1 LAHQE
6 EVGDMHRMIL
16 GLAMGLALAAGAQ
29 AQQIVPAPRMSQAE
43 GVQLFEAG
51 GFTVGN
57 GSAINVCG
65 TASLPKF
72 VFMDLNGDGALEAAA
87 VDKNPSCYGGDGLW
101 FTLLAKGK
109 DGRWRAIARDSGA
122 LGFETSR
129 TNGWLDLRVT
139 ADCVRNWKY
148 AGDGYQRPAACSP
161 ASFAKTEA
169 STGVTAADRAAAMR
183 AAGFVSQGGRW
194 LGGEGHCEAV
204 IEPSDIRDL
213 NGDGRSEIVVTES
226 GSFCYGHT
234 GQGFYIMERAEN
246 GWRTL
251 FQSQGIPEFLPTKGA
266 GGWPDIV
273 LGGPGFCFPV
283 VRFNGKT
290 YAVHRQKEEQPGAC
304 ARR

>member
-1 LAHQE
+1 MRRTMLGFA
-6 EVGDMHRMIL
+6 L
-16 GLAMGLALAAGAQ
+16 GLALTAGAQ
-29 AQQIVPAPRMSQAE
+29 AQAVVPPPKMSQVE

-51 GFTVGN
+51 GFKVSG
-57 GSAINVCG
+57 GKAINVCG
-65 TASLPKF
+65 TASQPKF
-72 VFMDLNGDGALEAAA
+72 AFMDLNGDGALEAAA

-109 DGRWRAIARDSGA
+109 DGRWRAIARDSGT

-169 STGVTAADRAAAMR
+169 SSGVTVADRTAAMR

-194 LGGEGHCEAV
+194 LGGEGACEAV

-213 NGDGRSEIVVTES
+213 NGDGRSEMVITES

-234 GQGFYIMERAEN
+234 GQGFYIMERA
-246 GWRTL
+246 GSDWRTL

-283 VRFNGKT
+283 VRYNGKT

>member
-1 LAHQE
+1 MRRTMLGFA
-6 EVGDMHRMIL
+6 L
-16 GLAMGLALAAGAQ
+16 GLALTAGAQ
-29 AQQIVPAPRMSQAE
+29 AQAVVPPPQMSQVE

-51 GFTVGN
+51 GFKVAG
-57 GSAINVCG
+57 GKAINVCG
-65 TASLPKF
+65 TASQPKF
-72 VFMDLNGDGALEAAA
+72 AFMDLNGDGALEAAA

-109 DGRWRAIARDSGA
+109 DGRWRAIARDSGT

-169 STGVTAADRAAAMR
+169 SSGVTVADRTAAMR

-194 LGGEGHCEAV
+194 LGGEGACEAV

-213 NGDGRSEIVVTES
+213 NGDGRSEMVITES

-234 GQGFYIMERAEN
+234 GQGFYIMERAAS

-283 VRFNGKT
+283 VRYNGKT

>member
-1 LAHQE
+1 MRRTMLGFA
-6 EVGDMHRMIL
+6 L
-16 GLAMGLALAAGAQ
+16 GLALTAGAQ
-29 AQQIVPAPRMSQAE
+29 AQAVVPPPKMSQVE

-51 GFTVGN
+51 GFKVAG
-57 GSAINVCG
+57 GKAINVCG
-65 TASLPKF
+65 TASQPKF
-72 VFMDLNGDGALEAAA
+72 AFMDLNGDGALEAAA

-109 DGRWRAIARDSGA
+109 DGRWRAIARDNGA

-169 STGVTAADRAAAMR
+169 SSGVTVADRTAAMR

-194 LGGEGHCEAV
+194 LGGEGACEAV

-213 NGDGRSEIVVTES
+213 NGDGRLEMVITES

-234 GQGFYIMERAEN
+234 GQGFYIMERAGS

-283 VRFNGKT
+283 VRYNGKT

>member
-1 LAHQE
+1 
-6 EVGDMHRMIL
+6 M
-16 GLAMGLALAAGAQ
+16 
-29 AQQIVPAPRMSQAE
+29 
-43 GVQLFEAG
+43 
-51 GFTVGN
+51 
-57 GSAINVCG
+57 
-65 TASLPKF
+65 
-72 VFMDLNGDGALEAAA
+72 
-87 VDKNPSCYGGDGLW
+87 
-101 FTLLAKGK
+101 
-109 DGRWRAIARDSGA
+109 
-122 LGFETSR
+122 R
-129 TNGWLDLRVT
+129 TLDLRVT

-169 STGVTAADRAAAMR
+169 SSGVTAADRTAAMR

-194 LGGEGHCEAV
+194 LGGEGNCEAV
-204 IEPSDIRDL
+204 IEPSDVRDL
-213 NGDGRSEIVVTES
+213 NGDGRSEMVITES

-234 GQGFYIMERAEN
+234 GQGFYIMERA
-246 GWRTL
+246 GSDWRTL

-283 VRFNGKT
+283 VRYNGKT